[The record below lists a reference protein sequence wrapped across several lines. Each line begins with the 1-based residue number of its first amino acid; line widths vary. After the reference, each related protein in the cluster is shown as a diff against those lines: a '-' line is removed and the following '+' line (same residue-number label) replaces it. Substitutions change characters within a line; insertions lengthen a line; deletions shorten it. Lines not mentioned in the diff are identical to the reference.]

1 MKRLLTLLLAFAM
14 VLSLAACGEPAA
26 NNTPTEPQVPD
37 TNVEPEPIAADVY
50 AEAVEKL
57 NSMTN
62 LRLVIDVSQQTKVGQ
77 QTILETQ
84 EIKLKLNNIGAED
97 FAAQM
102 SAVINYG
109 AESAVKT
116 TEIFKDGKVY
126 GELSDYRYWAET
138 TAEEFMEGYAPA
150 ALLDAS
156 LYGSIEFIDDTTISF
171 TDATAP
177 EAWLVGEGAELIEA
191 AGTAKLDEF
200 GNLTVCTYDVTFR
213 LGSCVFTFATTVE
226 IHENTDQVEIPA
238 DVADYTEISDP
249 LIPYLVT
256 RTLGNSW
263 QSRAMSGYM
272 EETVVSAAVQ
282 AVFTTTKQVDLFG
295 EGKDLKA
302 NVEYDYHMTD
312 LYGNTIWTEE
322 IEEHFTEGTYVYTY
336 DGNAENYSVTSA
348 TEIENLRLSF
358 SDQLVSFLPTL
369 ENLVDIELTELPG
382 GYLLEYSLSDD
393 YNTILKDYAAGKI
406 MADPSYIDSL
416 ASKYDHQ
423 EYTGYLAI
431 DGLTG
436 LPTAVSYTYSG
447 AHFIDGVEYALAF
460 QLNQSMDMAS
470 LTSYEAVT
478 DEPFPVDPP
487 ENPATPLF
495 YHVTGPDGEEM
506 WLMGTIH
513 VGDNRTAH
521 LPQEIYDAFNA
532 SDALAVEFNNDAFQE
547 ELENDS
553 KLAQKVYGF
562 YMYSDGT
569 TVKDH
574 ISDPELYEN
583 AVKLMKFAGEY
594 NDYADYFKV
603 SMWAQS
609 LENFYLKLGYN
620 LSSDY
625 GLDNQLMDLAEE
637 KGLPIWDVESGEF
650 QIEMMTSYSDAL
662 QEDLLASAVES
673 HPASY
678 YLGVEELFELWC
690 SGDEAA
696 LIEYLA
702 PQDTSEMTEEE
713 LALYEE
719 YTQAMEWDRNVGML
733 DVAKG
738 YLSSGKTVFFAV
750 GLAHLIAEDGL
761 VNTLRDAGYTVEL
774 VTYQ

>member
-1 MKRLLTLLLAFAM
+1 MKRLLTLLLVFAM
-14 VLSLAACGEPAA
+14 VLSLMACGEPEATD
-26 NNTPTEPQVPD
+26 TPSEPQTPV
-37 TNVEPEPIAADVY
+37 TNTEPEPIAADVY

-57 NSMTN
+57 NAKTD
-62 LRLVIDVSQQTKVGQ
+62 LRMVIDISQQTKVGQ

-84 EIKLKLNNIGAED
+84 DIKLNLNNIGTDD

-109 AESAVKT
+109 VESAVKT
-116 TEIFKDGKVY
+116 TEIYKDGKVY

-156 LYGSIEFIDDTTISF
+156 LYSSIEFIDDTTISF
-171 TDATAP
+171 ADATAP
-177 EAWLVGEGAELIEA
+177 EAWLVGEGAELIDA
-191 AGTAKLDEF
+191 AGTAKLDES
-200 GNLTVCTYDVTFR
+200 GNLTTFTYDVTFR
-213 LGSCVFTFATTVE
+213 LGSCEFTFVTTVE
-226 IHENTDQVEIPA
+226 IQENTDQVEIPSDA
-238 DVADYTEISDP
+238 ADYTEISDP

-256 RTLGNSW
+256 RTLGNTL
-263 QSRAMSGYM
+263 QSRSLSGYV
-272 EETVVSAAVQ
+272 EETVVSATVQ
-282 AVFTTTKQVDLFG
+282 AVFTTTKQVDLYG
-295 EGKDLKA
+295 EGKDMKA
-302 NVEYDYHMTD
+302 KLVYDYSMTD
-312 LYGNTIWTEE
+312 LYGNTIWYDTVEDFFADGQY
-322 IEEHFTEGTYVYTY
+322 IYTY
-336 DGNAENYSVTSA
+336 NQDSETYSVTA
-348 TEIENLRLSF
+348 AGEIENLRVAF
-358 SDQLVSFLPTL
+358 AGQMTTDLPTL
-369 ENLVDIELTELPG
+369 NDMVDITLTELPG
-382 GYLLEYSLSDD
+382 GYLLEYTLSDF
-393 YNTILKDYAAGKI
+393 YCNVLKDYGAGKI
-406 MADPSYIDSL
+406 MADPGYIDSL
-416 ASKYDHQ
+416 ASRYDHQ

-447 AHFIDGVEYALAF
+447 AHIIDGVEYVLAL
-460 QLNQSMDMAS
+460 QMNQSMDMAS
-470 LTSYEAVT
+470 LTSYEAVA

-495 YHVTGPDGEEM
+495 YHVTGPEGEEM

-553 KLAQKVYGF
+553 ALAQKVYGF

-594 NDYADYFKV
+594 TDYAEYFKA

-620 LSSDY
+620 LSTAY

-650 QIEMMTSYSDAL
+650 QTEMMTSYSDPL
-662 QEDLLASAVES
+662 QEELLASAVES

>member
-1 MKRLLTLLLAFAM
+1 MKRLLTLLLVFAM
-14 VLSLAACGEPAA
+14 VLSLMACGEPEATD
-26 NNTPTEPQVPD
+26 TPSEPQTPV
-37 TNVEPEPIAADVY
+37 TNTEPEPIAADVY

-57 NSMTN
+57 NAKTD
-62 LRLVIDVSQQTKVGQ
+62 LRMVIDISQQTKVGQ

-84 EIKLKLNNIGAED
+84 DIKLNLNNIGTDD

-109 AESAVKT
+109 VESAVKT
-116 TEIFKDGKVY
+116 TEIYKDGKVY

-156 LYGSIEFIDDTTISF
+156 LYSSIEFIDDTTISF
-171 TDATAP
+171 ADATAP
-177 EAWLVGEGAELIEA
+177 EAWLVGEGAELIDA
-191 AGTAKLDEF
+191 AGTAKLDES
-200 GNLTVCTYDVTFR
+200 GNLTTFTYDVTFR
-213 LGSCVFTFATTVE
+213 LGSCVFTFVTTVE
-226 IHENTDQVEIPA
+226 IQENTDQVEIPSDA
-238 DVADYTEISDP
+238 ADYTEISDP

-256 RTLGNSW
+256 RTLGNTL
-263 QSRAMSGYM
+263 QSRSLSGYV
-272 EETVVSAAVQ
+272 EETVVSATVQ
-282 AVFTTTKQVDLFG
+282 AVFTTTKQVDLYG
-295 EGKDLKA
+295 EGKDMKA
-302 NVEYDYHMTD
+302 KLVYDYSMTD
-312 LYGNTIWTEE
+312 LYGNTIWYDTVEDFFADGQY
-322 IEEHFTEGTYVYTY
+322 IYTY
-336 DGNAENYSVTSA
+336 NQDSETYSVTA
-348 TEIENLRLSF
+348 AGEIENLRVAF
-358 SDQLVSFLPTL
+358 AGQMTTDLPTL
-369 ENLVDIELTELPG
+369 NDMVDITLTELPG
-382 GYLLEYSLSDD
+382 GYLLEYTLSDF
-393 YNTILKDYAAGKI
+393 YCNVLKDYGAGKI
-406 MADPSYIDSL
+406 MADPGYIDSL
-416 ASKYDHQ
+416 ASRYDHQ

-447 AHFIDGVEYALAF
+447 AHIIDGVEYVLAL
-460 QLNQSMDMAS
+460 QMNQSMDMAS
-470 LTSYEAVT
+470 LTSYEAVA

-495 YHVTGPDGEEM
+495 YHVTGPEGEEM

-553 KLAQKVYGF
+553 ALAQKVYGF

-594 NDYADYFKV
+594 TDYAEYFKA

-620 LSSDY
+620 LSTAY

-650 QIEMMTSYSDAL
+650 QTEMMTSYSDPL
-662 QEDLLASAVES
+662 QEELLASAVES